1 MRKQTFETRIEDR
14 LKAQGLTADQVE
26 KHGNL
31 VSIKVKTNRQ
41 KMPTKQFAWRLL
53 EALPGS
59 EVYDFLPEV
68 TGIDQEQYMIVR
80 LSVRE
85 SAVVETKK
93 PHTQPMEVCPM
104 MTIDFDQ
111 HEGPLV
117 LGPDSSH
124 ILAVEEPAEPAKK
137 AKGTR
142 PAKAKVE
149 PAGSFAA
156 QGKQPEIGAVAWVL
170 IERKGGGLKQA
181 RCQVLDANAEEAV
194 VLVTKTNATGS
205 VALASLFDH
214 VPHLAGDTWQ

>member
-41 KMPTKQFAWRLL
+41 KLPAKQFAWRLL

-59 EVYDFLPEV
+59 EVYDIIPEV
-68 TGIDQEQYMIVR
+68 IGIDQEQYMIVR
-80 LSVRE
+80 LSVSE
-85 SAVVETKK
+85 PAVVETKK
-93 PHTQPMEVCPM
+93 PHTQPMEAQPM

-124 ILAVEEPAEPAKK
+124 ILATDEPAEPAKK

-142 PAKAKVE
+142 PVKAKVE
-149 PAGSFAA
+149 PTGSFSA
-156 QGKQPEIGAVAWVL
+156 QGKQPESGAVAWVL
-170 IERKGGGLKQA
+170 VERKGGGLKQA

-194 VLVTKTNATGS
+194 VLVTKTNATVS
-205 VALASLFDH
+205 VALTSLFDH